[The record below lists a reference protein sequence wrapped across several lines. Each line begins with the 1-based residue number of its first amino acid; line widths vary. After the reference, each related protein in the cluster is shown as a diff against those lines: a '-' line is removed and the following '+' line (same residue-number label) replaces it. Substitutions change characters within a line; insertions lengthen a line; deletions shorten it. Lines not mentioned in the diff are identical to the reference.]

1 MTEKSITYS
10 NLHIT
15 LSDLLSEMGYVD
27 VAPPEEVAEVA
38 QWVIGRAAEVAQP
51 KFVYQV
57 FPGAADVASSSVS
70 VGGKNLDVGRIIA
83 SQLKDSEAFA
93 VFVATAGV
101 EYEQW
106 RQTLDDSVKAYV
118 ADTLGTIIVE
128 RCADRMEDVL
138 QGSIDKL
145 QWMHT
150 NRFSPGYCSWDVA
163 QQHLLFELFEGTPCG
178 VTLNSSSLMYPI
190 KSVSGIIGLGRDV
203 QRKDYTCHL
212 CNFDKCYK
220 RKNRLV

>member
-1 MTEKSITYS
+1 MTEKAITYS

-15 LSDLLSEMGYVD
+15 LSDLLSEMGYGD
-27 VAPPEEVAEVA
+27 VAPPDEVTDVA
-38 QWVIGRAAEVAQP
+38 RWVIGRAAGVAQP
-51 KFVYQV
+51 KFAYQV
-57 FPGAADVASSSVS
+57 FPGVADVSSSSLS
-70 VGGKNLDVGRIIA
+70 VGGLTMDVGKIIA
-83 SQLKDSEAFA
+83 SQLHGSEAFA

-106 RQTLDDSVKAYV
+106 RQTLDDSVKVYV

-128 RCADRMEDVL
+128 RCADRMEEML
-138 QGSIDKL
+138 QYSIEKL
-145 QWMHT
+145 QWKRT
-150 NRFSPGYCSWDVA
+150 NRFSPGYCSWNVA
-163 QQHLLFELFEGTPCG
+163 QQHLLFGLFEGNPCG